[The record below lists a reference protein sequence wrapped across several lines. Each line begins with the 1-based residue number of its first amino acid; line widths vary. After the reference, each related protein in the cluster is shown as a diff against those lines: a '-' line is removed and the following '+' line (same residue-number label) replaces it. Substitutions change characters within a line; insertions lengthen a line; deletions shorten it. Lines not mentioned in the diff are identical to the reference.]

1 MAPPP
6 CFFTIG
12 IVSILL
18 AVTKAKE
25 TVPIFV
31 FGDSLADNGNNNNLN
46 VPLIDKSNFPYNGI
60 DFPGGDATGRFSN
73 GFNSAD
79 FIAQLLG
86 FSIGPPSYAS
96 ITKPCQMLNGV
107 NFASGGSGIQDYTGP
122 GTINMATQIKYFQNV
137 TQVLQQ
143 NLGRNQAKRKIAASL
158 FVIVTANND
167 MFEYFYATGAANST
181 INEQFINNLVDRFIQ
196 HLTSLY
202 NSGAR
207 KFYIAGTAQVGCV
220 PFLTSRNPAGTCI
233 DIMNQL
239 SMQYNTIA
247 LLRVK
252 QLSSQLRGMRYSY
265 SNVYRMASDIRE
277 NPNSFGIT
285 DLQSA
290 CCGGGKFNGE
300 VQCTVNATFCANRDN
315 HFFWDWFHPTQAV
328 SRIISRLAFYGSPIY
343 ATPINIK
350 KLVWGS
356 QYIESYLN

>member
-1 MAPPP
+1 MAPPSS
-6 CFFTIG
+6 FFAIG

-18 AVTKAKE
+18 VLTKARA

-60 DFPGGDATGRFSN
+60 DFPGRIATGRFSN
-73 GFNSAD
+73 GFNSID
-79 FIAQLLG
+79 FIAKHLG

-96 ITKPCQMLNGV
+96 ITKPNQMLRGV
-107 NFASGGSGIQDYTGP
+107 NFASAGSGIQDYTGP
-122 GTINMATQIKYFQNV
+122 GTINMATQIKNFENV

-143 NLGRNQAKRKIAASL
+143 TLGQNQAERKIASSL
-158 FVIVTANND
+158 LVIITANND

-181 INEQFINNLVDRFIQ
+181 TNEQFINNLVDRFIQ

-220 PFLTSRNPAGTCI
+220 PFLTSRNPAETCI

-239 SMQYNTIA
+239 SMQYNSLAT
-247 LLRVK
+247 LRIR
-252 QLSSQLRGMRYSY
+252 QLSSQLPEMTYSY
-265 SNVYRMASDIRE
+265 SNVYRISSDIRE
-277 NPNSFGIT
+277 NPTKYGIT
-285 DLQSA
+285 DIKNA

-300 VQCTVNATFCANRDN
+300 IQCTKNATYCSNRNN
-315 HFFWDWFHPTQAV
+315 HFFWDWFHPTQAI
-328 SRIISRLAFYGSPIY
+328 SRITARSAFYGSSIY
-343 ATPINIK
+343 STPNNIK
-350 KLVWGS
+350 KLVMGS
-356 QYIESYLN
+356 QYIQSY